1 MFGNIPSLSSLGNLG
16 SMFKKMQEFNVK
28 MQELNDRAK
37 ATRLSSVAGGGL
49 VKVEVNAL
57 SEILACS
64 IDPSLFTQGD
74 CELLEDMILAA
85 TNGALGLAREKHG
98 EIMRSLA
105 TNLEMSD
112 LDGLKDLLFKNED
125 STDKA

>member
-1 MFGNIPSLSSLGNLG
+1 MFGNIPNLGSLGNLG

-37 ATRLSSVAGGGL
+37 ATRLSCVAGGGL

-57 SEILACS
+57 SEVFACN

-74 CELLEDMILAA
+74 SELLEDMILAA
-85 TNGALGLAREKHG
+85 MNEALSLAREKHG

-105 TNLEMSD
+105 TNLEISD

-125 STDKA
+125 STDKT